1 MRNPRHIGTVILFC
15 MGSGI
20 FLFLAGCETRA
31 SLVQKRIRGVEK
43 GLLKAVYIKGTR
55 PERMS
60 LGERMDFYKVP
71 GVGLAVLDGHR
82 IEWVRTY
89 GVGNIAAPVA
99 VSPKTLF
106 QAGALGRSLSAAAA
120 LRWIGEGKIGLDDD
134 LGPRLDSIGS
144 FRPPSEE
151 ETGGPITLR
160 GLLADSAGL
169 SGRELPGFPA
179 DAPVPDLGRILSGLP
194 PELPSVWEGLQPG
207 RIRESE
213 SGYSL
218 VQMLMTGIEGKPFPR
233 ILKESLLDPLGFAD
247 TTFEAV
253 LPKEMAGRAAAGHL
267 REGPPV
273 GGGWLLYPESAAKG
287 LWTTPGDYAAFLVEI
302 LNEAR
307 GEASRIL
314 SAESARSML
323 TAQSGDRSFGFTVE
337 DTGEETILSLK
348 GRTRGFT
355 GFVVLFPSRGQGIV
369 ILTNSDNGDLLT
381 GEILRAASA
390 TYGWPRFQP
399 EERPLFRL
407 DPSII
412 EQYVGRYKITDDY
425 FLDVRSEDYYLV
437 IQPTGQ
443 APTEFFVESG
453 TIFFSID
460 PYIRIQFRRDDRGA
474 VNGLALWQQDFEQK
488 ALKVQ

>member
-1 MRNPRHIGTVILFC
+1 MRNQRHIGTVILFFF
-15 MGSGI
+15 GAGL

-31 SLVQKRIRGVEK
+31 SLIRKRIRGVEK
-43 GLLKAVYIKGTR
+43 GLLKAVYIKGTQ

-82 IEWVRTY
+82 VEWVRSY
-89 GVGNIAAPVA
+89 GVGNIAAPAA
-99 VSPKTLF
+99 VTPETLF

-120 LRWIGEGKIGLDDD
+120 LRWVGEGKVGLDDD
-134 LGPRLDSIGS
+134 LGPRLDSIG
-144 FRPPSEE
+144 PPRAPGDEGE
-151 ETGGPITLR
+151 KPITMR
-160 GLLADSAGL
+160 NLLSDSAGL
-169 SGRELPGFPA
+169 SGRDLPGFPA
-179 DAPVPDLGRILSGLP
+179 NAPVPDLGRILGGLP
-194 PELPSVWEGLQPG
+194 PELPPVWEGLQPG
-207 RIRESE
+207 RVRESE
-213 SGYSL
+213 SGYS
-218 VQMLMTGIEGKPFPR
+218 VIQMLMTGLEGKPFPR
-233 ILKESLLDPLGFAD
+233 ILKESLLDPLGLAD
-247 TTFEAV
+247 STFEAV
-253 LPKEMAGRAAAGHL
+253 LPAEMAGRAAAGHL

-302 LNEAR
+302 LNGAR
-307 GEASRIL
+307 GGPSRIL

-323 TAQSGDRSFGFTVE
+323 TVQAGDRSFGFAVE
-337 DTGEETILSLK
+337 DTGEETVLSLK

-355 GFVVLFPSRGQGIV
+355 GFAVLFPSRGQGIV

-407 DPSII
+407 DPTII
-412 EQYVGRYKITDDY
+412 EQYVGRYKVTDDY

-443 APTEFFVESG
+443 APTKFFVESG

-474 VNGLALWQQDFEQK
+474 VNGLVLWQQDFEQQ
-488 ALKVQ
+488 AVKVQ